1 MPRGRGRGTGKRGR
15 PRTSE
20 PAVSSPAT
28 DDEPKPKKRRAGRP
42 PRVDD
47 ADNLPAKVELDDEPS
62 EDFQE
67 EENGPAKP
75 RLSKRGRGGRRTS
88 GRPRKSQLPPLSDD
102 DYEEEE
108 EEEVEVQE
116 AGESSVTVPVL
127 EEEQACGLHMS
138 TVQVKALSHLV
149 ACKDCGES
157 VSISVR
163 PTTKGMI
170 SEFVVTCTVC
180 ESKKVTITPNLVR
193 ERKRKREVKNL
204 VLQKTENINYAHVAA
219 FLDNGLGYSGLRHYC
234 KYFNARCLNE
244 ATFIVYARQVIQ
256 DVVND
261 TEDNLQ
267 SNARIVRRVYDAGVD
282 EILDIT
288 VSFTTTYHQWGSD
301 FCLVAG
307 AVIELQTG
315 LVLDY
320 DVANMY
326 CHVCK
331 INAKR
336 IISMTPTEMT
346 EWFNKHQ
353 SSCEIREWC
362 DELDHDAEEGV
373 KDIEPKYLECFVAK
387 KIWSRSVEKFG
398 FRYSTLIHESDEN
411 IHSELLRAAPY
422 GDTLVVIDHLTNC
435 FSRRK
440 SEHARTAFQNKLKS
454 KCPRE
459 RVQTKDRI
467 MYVYAMSIPEYNRF
481 AVGSNIKLRELVRKM
496 EMEEA
501 ETEGFTLQVLDTLPT
516 IQAHEVIPADD
527 EQSEV
532 IYTQVT
538 GDEHGGEMYTIEAD
552 VADQPEEEEDDPEEE
567 MQDEIQNEDEDTDA
581 SLNSPAP
588 LAAKK
593 APHEIKCEVE
603 SEAEI
608 ASPSKEIIEAQHEE
622 DSYKNTES
630 TKTKK
635 SDSSS
640 LKGVAVAVSEKSQSS
655 DRSKSSVNVS
665 GARTVVISSTS
676 ASKSGAPTQII
687 VLPAGSTA
695 LVKATTTGNETAVVS
710 KDIKIAST
718 SGSKSSNA
726 DIVKKVANGTEA
738 ETRKEVTAKTIPE

>member
-1 MPRGRGRGTGKRGR
+1 MILI
-15 PRTSE
+15 
-20 PAVSSPAT
+20 SSH
-28 DDEPKPKKRRAGRP
+28 DLYHK
-42 PRVDD
+42 
-47 ADNLPAKVELDDEPS
+47 LLC
-62 EDFQE
+62 FQIY
-67 EENGPAKP
+67 
-75 RLSKRGRGGRRTS
+75 LSFFNFFFFL
-88 GRPRKSQLPPLSDD
+88 QI
-102 DYEEEE
+102 
-108 EEEVEVQE
+108 
-116 AGESSVTVPVL
+116 
-127 EEEQACGLHMS
+127 
-138 TVQVKALSHLV
+138 KALSFLV
-149 ACKDCGES
+149 SCRDCGEDVTLS
-157 VSISVR
+157 MR

-170 SEFVVTCTVC
+170 SEFVVSCTVC
-180 ESKKVTITPNLVR
+180 QAKKVTITPNLVR
-193 ERKRKREVKNL
+193 ERKRKREVKGL

-267 SNARIVRRVYDAGVD
+267 SNARMVRRVYDAD
-282 EILDIT
+282 LDDILDIT
-288 VSFTTTYHQWGSD
+288 VSYATTYHQWGSD

-387 KIWSRSVEKFG
+387 KLWARSVEKFG
-398 FRYSTLIHESDEN
+398 FRYSTLIHESDEV
-411 IHSELLRAAPY
+411 IHTELLRAAPY

-496 EMEEA
+496 EVEEA
-501 ETEGFTLQVLDTLPT
+501 ETEGFTLQVLDPMPT

-532 IYTQVT
+532 VYQMAGEEGQEASMYSIDGSQV
-538 GDEHGGEMYTIEAD
+538 
-552 VADQPEEEEDDPEEE
+552 DQDEEEEAVGEEE
-567 MQDEIQNEDEDTDA
+567 EEEEEQQQTEEQQQE
-581 SLNSPAP
+581 
-588 LAAKK
+588 
-593 APHEIKCEVE
+593 EVE
-603 SEAEI
+603 EEEEEEEEQEEAEEESREEEAVEKRPVQAAI
-608 ASPSKEIIEAQHEE
+608 ALKTVKKERVEIPISSSEVTKIITTSNSTAVVTKGSAPTITSAEAGPSKEKTFVLSKGSIVSAASLSSMTAGAASPIV
-622 DSYKNTES
+622 KTLPS
-630 TKTKK
+630 T
-635 SDSSS
+635 
-640 LKGVAVAVSEKSQSS
+640 
-655 DRSKSSVNVS
+655 S
-665 GARTVVISSTS
+665 GARTVVIPNSPGGRST
-676 ASKSGAPTQII
+676 APTQII
-687 VLPAGSTA
+687 VVPASSSPGP
-695 LVKATTTGNETAVVS
+695 VKIVTATTTTKAASSAASVGNGQATKVQISAKEDKLTA
-710 KDIKIAST
+710 
-718 SGSKSSNA
+718 
-726 DIVKKVANGTEA
+726 ANGASSSGKSAADKQTSS
-738 ETRKEVTAKTIPE
+738 